1 MAYVATVNLMTGG
14 TYTGTSLASNE
25 TSIVLTGSLTV
36 TSPDGFT
43 GQYTL
48 TPLGTGTAV
57 IPKGSV
63 KSLSVA

>member
-1 MAYVATVNLMTGG
+1 MAYVATVNLMSGG

-25 TSIVLTGSLTV
+25 TSIILTGSLTQ

-43 GQYTL
+43 NLYNQ

-63 KSLSVA
+63 KSMSVT